1 MGPES
6 QALIF
11 IKTCRDVNELA
22 SNLDGDGDDGHPA
35 GRNARKIRF
44 GSGPGSGIEAHAP
57 QEQKMFHLFGAFW
70 PVSTAL
76 LVSGG
81 Y

>member
-1 MGPES
+1 M
-6 QALIF
+6 
-11 IKTCRDVNELA
+11 KTCRDVNELA
-22 SNLDGDGDDGHPA
+22 SNLEGHGDGGHAA

-44 GSGPGSGIEAHAP
+44 GPGSGSGIEAHAA

-70 PVSTAL
+70 SVSTAL
-76 LVSGG
+76 LVSGD